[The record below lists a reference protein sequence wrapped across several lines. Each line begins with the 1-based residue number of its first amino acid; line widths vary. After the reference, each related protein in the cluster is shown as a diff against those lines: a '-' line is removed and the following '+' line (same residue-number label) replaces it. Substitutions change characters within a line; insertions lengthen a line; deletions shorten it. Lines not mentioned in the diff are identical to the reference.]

1 MPRTRKT
8 PARDVTVYLPYE
20 LFDAVDQASASE
32 GIPRSH
38 FIERI
43 LAHHLNIKIS

>member
-1 MPRTRKT
+1 MPRTRK
-8 PARDVTVYLPYE
+8 RDLTVYLPTE
-20 LFDAVDQASASE
+20 LFEAVDKASASE

-43 LAHHLNIKIS
+43 LSIYLNSQNL

>member
-8 PARDVTVYLPYE
+8 PVRDVTVYLPCE

-43 LAHHLNIKIS
+43 LAHHLNVKIS

>member
-8 PARDVTVYLPYE
+8 PARDMTVYLPYE
-20 LFDAVDQASASE
+20 LFGAVDQASASE
-32 GIPRSH
+32 GIPGSH
-38 FIERI
+38 FIERV

>member
-1 MPRTRKT
+1 MPRTRKA

-20 LFDAVDQASASE
+20 VFDAVDQASASE

-38 FIERI
+38 FIERV
-43 LAHHLNIKIS
+43 LAHHLNVKNS